1 MCVPIFFIHYPNISV
16 SGHFRKRRENVER
29 YAGYFYY
36 SSTEMTFVTFAHD
49 PLASNNSDDQKSLF
63 FLITWKKILIP
74 PTWRFHPIIA
84 FISEVQ
90 NLWWWV
96 EIATSSQMWIYQ
108 VIAHH
113 TPHIQGWNKDE
124 ITVMNASIL
133 KGEKVKKLHGRWS
146 IAISE
151 SHWGP
156 LLFFDQGMR

>member
-1 MCVPIFFIHYPNISV
+1 MCPYFFHPLSQ
-16 SGHFRKRRENVER
+16 HKCFRSLQEKKRER
-29 YAGYFYY
+29 GTLCRVFLLLQYRNDICH
-36 SSTEMTFVTFAHD
+36 FAHD

-90 NLWWWV
+90 NLWWCV